1 LSSTTIWLIILAVA
15 VGTYL
20 LRLSFIQAW
29 QWIDVPPLLARALR
43 YVPPAVFAA
52 LVLPALTVS
61 AGTVDLS
68 PGNLRLVAGILAA
81 AVAWYSRSVMLTL
94 GVGMGTLWLLQAL
107 T

>member
-1 LSSTTIWLIILAVA
+1 MSATTTWLIILGLAA
-15 VGTYL
+15 GTYL

-29 QWIDVPPLLARALR
+29 QWIEVPPALARALR

-61 AGTVDLS
+61 AGTIDLS
-68 PGNLRLVAGILAA
+68 PGNPRLVAGILAA
-81 AVAWYSRSVMLTL
+81 AVAWYSRSVILTL
-94 GVGMGTLWLLQAL
+94 CSGMAALWLLQAV